1 MNSITQNM
9 YALPKWEM
17 QMYDEDV
24 EEEQQNEEQAACG
37 AIAQLPKVLERIG
50 TTVQFAS
57 AAGGPM
63 SHSET
68 APSPCSS
75 ADMAEFFPSWRA
87 VAVPSAVEQK
97 ASGCRLESP
106 AVVDKEASECCG
118 ASGAGKSSR
127 ELEEAPATEA
137 APKCSGVCNVEE
149 MSPNFCWMPSAGR
162 VVMKRST
169 MTLQTSFFGTPT
181 EVGEWSRLRDV
192 NVRFEPDRLTIEA
205 HDSLGNT
212 KILRCRV
219 GTPHTLDVKSSTYKI
234 DPNGRNVQISLQ
246 MFA

>member
-37 AIAQLPKVLERIG
+37 TIAKLPKVLGRIG

-57 AAGGPM
+57 AAVGPM
-63 SHSET
+63 S
-68 APSPCSS
+68 PCNS

-97 ASGCRLESP
+97 ASGCRLENP
-106 AVVDKEASECCG
+106 AVVDEEPSECCG
-118 ASGAGKSSR
+118 ASGAGKSLA
-127 ELEEAPATEA
+127 LEEAPATEA
-137 APKCSGVCNVEE
+137 APKCSEACNVEE
-149 MSPNFCWMPSAGR
+149 TSTNFCWMPSAGR
-162 VVMKRST
+162 DVMKRST

-212 KILRCRV
+212 KILRCCV